1 MATTK
6 DRIQAV
12 MRQYS
17 IIGTSEQLLA
27 AIDRALRVAPTD
39 FSVLVVGESGS
50 GKEFF
55 PKIIHDNSPRKHKK
69 YIAVNCGAIPEGTI
83 DSELFGQKKGAFT
96 DAISDRKGYFEE
108 ADGGTIFLDEVG
120 EMPLSTQARL
130 LRVLESGEF
139 IRMGE
144 NTPRKTNIRVVAATN
159 QNMEQAVKEGR
170 FREDLYYR
178 LSTVGITVPPLRE
191 RGHDVLLLMRK
202 FLHDYEDASHSPEV
216 HLTDDAKRRLQEY
229 HWPGNVRE
237 LRNVALQIG
246 LYEAGSLVDAASI
259 NHYLRNGGQPQLPAN
274 IADGQF
280 DYNKEREVIFMLI
293 KQLQHEIEGL
303 KTTLDTA
310 GNNVPRVNAHVSEL
324 QRPLHQLP
332 ANPRNDFTHDGWVQ
346 PASTHATNDTATHH
360 ITHDLGHVNEV
371 TALEVNSQN
380 ETGSQQIKT
389 LDETERD
396 VIMEAL
402 YRNNGRR
409 KRTAEELQISE
420 RTLYRKIKQYG
431 LERR

>member
-1 MATTK
+1 
-6 DRIQAV
+6 
-12 MRQYS
+12 MRQYNMH
-17 IIGTSEQLLA
+17 GRSEQLHT

-39 FSVLVVGESGS
+39 FSVLVVGESGT

-69 YIAVNCGAIPEGTI
+69 YIPVNCGAIPEGTI
-83 DSELFGQKKGAFT
+83 DSELFGHKKGAFT

-159 QNMEQAVKEGR
+159 KDMELAVKEGR

-178 LSTVGITVPPLRE
+178 LSTIEIVVPALRE
-191 RGHDVLLLMRK
+191 RGGDVKLLMK
-202 FLHDYEDASHSPEV
+202 WFLSEYKDEHKDKDRSNSREV
-216 HLTDDAKRRLQEY
+216 QFTDDAWQRLQEY

-237 LRNVALQIG
+237 LRNVASQIG
-246 LYEAGSLVDAASI
+246 LYEAGNLVTVETL
-259 NHYLRNGGQPQLPAN
+259 NQYLRHGGKPQLPAK
-274 IADGQF
+274 IDDGQF
-280 DYNKEREVIFMLI
+280 EYTHDREIIFMLI
-293 KQLQHEIEGL
+293 RELQHEIDEL
-303 KTTLDTA
+303 KGILDAMAA
-310 GNNVPRVNAHVSEL
+310 GDHTPRISARVTEL
-324 QRPLHQLP
+324 LRPLHHLP
-332 ANPRNDFTHDGWVQ
+332 TQHGDDQGEWLQPAADNATGHQRFAHNLEHIDEVPAQEVNGTHDTDS
-346 PASTHATNDTATHH
+346 PH
-360 ITHDLGHVNEV
+360 
-371 TALEVNSQN
+371 
-380 ETGSQQIKT
+380 IKT
-389 LDETERD
+389 LDETERE

-409 KRTAEELQISE
+409 KQTAKELQISE